1 MTDFEVLEDMIEDWT
16 EYVSELA
23 DRVSVYTEY
32 VSELQDKLDRAKREL
47 AELRRLAGKQKENE
61 DV

>member
-1 MTDFEVLEDMIEDWT
+1 MTDFEVLEDMIEDW
-16 EYVSELA
+16 A

>member
-16 EYVSELA
+16 EYVSEL
-23 DRVSVYTEY
+23 DGRVSAY
-32 VSELQDKLDRAKREL
+32 QDRLDRAKREL
-47 AELRRLAGKQKENE
+47 AELRRMAGKQKENE